1 MSRPQRFPDPNTPP
15 PGETAVTYRLGL
27 TASGGYVDVAFGTGH
42 DQVMRGDTEVGGSAA
57 TPADAL
63 LDASNP
69 NTVVVLDDDG
79 VGESIGGDTFRNRF
93 GAATVPTYGPTSG
106 RPAASQWIAGQVY
119 HDTDANLD
127 YACIT
132 TDAGVW
138 TWKLLTDATHIRGVA
153 FDATSPTDGQLARY
167 DSASGKWKAWSPPW
181 AKTIASGTT
190 TTDDTTT
197 TCGATYTPATG
208 AHVVELLVAAY
219 NSDKSATCAWRLTF
233 IAWSNG
239 SAATVGDYAVV
250 GPTAIATTWTVAVDT
265 SGNTVRLRVTG
276 AAATNLDWT
285 ARWVVYD
292 A

>member
-57 TPADAL
+57 T
-63 LDASNP
+63 
-69 NTVVVLDDDG
+69 
-79 VGESIGGDTFRNRF
+79 
-93 GAATVPTYGPTSG
+93 VPTYGPTSG

-119 HDTDANLD
+119 HDTDTNLD

-167 DSASGKWKAWSPPW
+167 DSTSGKWKAWSPPW

-208 AHVVELLVAAY
+208 VHVVELLVAAY

-276 AAATNLDWT
+276 AASTTLDWT